1 VGSGFVGFTL
11 DLGTDLRREADIAA
25 ARAAAEQNRIALE
38 REMRSLEAAV
48 RFTKQAIDERLAAYS
63 AARTAVEQA
72 EENLRIRER
81 QFDAGRATSD
91 DVLTAVSI
99 LARERATAATAL
111 YQAHTR
117 AAQLRQLMG
126 LPLDAGL
133 AQSW

>member
-25 ARAAAEQNRIALE
+25 ARAAADQNRIALE

-48 RFTKQAIDERLAAYS
+48 RFTSQAIDERLAAYS
-63 AARTAVEQA
+63 TARTAVEQA

-91 DVLTAVSI
+91 DVLTAVTI

-126 LPLDAGL
+126 LPLDPGL
-133 AQSW
+133 AQ